1 MSNHFSMGAINKSTD
16 KYEYPKIA
24 NKSNKY
30 KCPFCEKD
38 VIFRNG
44 KIKQPHFAH
53 YKSNSPC
60 SYYEKPNETQIHK
73 DAKLLMKTLF
83 NNKQSI
89 NIYKKC
95 YSCYDKQMN
104 VLKINDEDYRDNID
118 VVIEYKFDYNNSKR
132 SADIA
137 LLKNKELKYIFEICY
152 KHKTKEENRP
162 EPWFEIKADTFINS
176 TNSGENINEKG
187 EIEIECIREYKCNCC
202 KEKEEYS
209 KYIYIKFLEKLRI
222 KEKEQKLEQFETI
235 LMGKEDYITI
245 KLQMKLENEKIKR
258 ENEYKEREIHWKK
271 ILEERK
277 IQDEKDR
284 KELEDKQKR
293 INEYNTKILE
303 LNKICSICKI
313 NYCKCLTN
321 NFIKNKYNISICSS
335 CNKKKCKCIRITN
348 FFK

>member
-30 KCPFCEKD
+30 KCPFCKKD

-53 YKSNSPC
+53 YKSNNPC

-73 DAKLLMKTLF
+73 DAKLLMKTLLD
-83 NNKQSI
+83 NKN
-89 NIYKKC
+89 NIYIHRTC
-95 YSCYDKQMN
+95 NYCEQRNCGYSECIDYD
-104 VLKINDEDYRDNID
+104 IFNDDYNNTKAI
-118 VVIEYKFDYNNSKR
+118 IEYKFNYNNSNR

-137 LLKNKELKYIFEICY
+137 LLENDKIKYIFEICY
-152 KHKTKEENRP
+152 KSKTKEENRP
-162 EPWFEIKADTFINS
+162 EPWFEINAEKLIHNI
-176 TNSGENINEKG
+176 NSGENIDE
-187 EIEIECIREYKCNCC
+187 EIINIECIRNYKCDECIEY
-202 KEKEEYS
+202 EK
-209 KYIYIKFLEKLRI
+209 KRVFILEKLQI
-222 KEKEQKLEQFETI
+222 KEKEQRSENNEL
-235 LMGKEDYITI
+235 LNMSKEDYRTI
-245 KLQMKLENEKIKR
+245 QLQMKLENEKIKK
-258 ENEYKEREIHWKK
+258 ENEYK
-271 ILEERK
+271 ERK

-284 KELEDKQKR
+284 KELEEKQKR
-293 INEYNTKILE
+293 INESNTKILE

>member
-1 MSNHFSMGAINKSTD
+1 MGAINKNTNN
-16 KYEYPKIA
+16 YEYPRIA
-24 NKSNKY
+24 NKENKY
-30 KCPFCEKD
+30 KCPYCEKN

-53 YKSNSPC
+53 YKSDSPC
-60 SYYEKPNETQIHK
+60 FYYDKPSETQVHK
-73 DAKLLMKTLF
+73 DAKLLMKSLLD
-83 NNKQSI
+83 NKKNIVIDKTCNISTQVCLPD
-89 NIYKKC
+89 NIYC
-95 YSCYDKQMN
+95 DDYYDENTKA
-104 VLKINDEDYRDNID
+104 
-118 VVIEYKFDYNNSKR
+118 VIEHKFYYNNANR
-132 SADIA
+132 SADVA
-137 LLKNKELKYIFEICY
+137 LIENDKIKIIFEICY
-152 KHKTKEENRP
+152 KNKTKEENRP
-162 EPWFEIKADTFINS
+162 DPWFEIKADTFINS

-187 EIEIECIREYKCNCC
+187 EIEIECIREYNCKCC

-222 KEKEQKLEQFETI
+222 KEKEQKLEQIETI

-245 KLQMKLENEKIKR
+245 QLQMKLENEKIKR
-258 ENEYKEREIHWKK
+258 ENEYKEREIHLKK

-277 IQDEKDR
+277 IQDEKD
-284 KELEDKQKR
+284 KQELEEKQKR
-293 INEYNTKILE
+293 MNEYNTKILE
-303 LNKICSICKI
+303 LNKVCCICKI